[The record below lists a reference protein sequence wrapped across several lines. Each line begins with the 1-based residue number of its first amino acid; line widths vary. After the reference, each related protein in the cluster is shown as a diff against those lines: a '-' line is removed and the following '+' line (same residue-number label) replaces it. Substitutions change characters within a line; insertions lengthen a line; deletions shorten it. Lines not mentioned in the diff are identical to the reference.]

1 METPPSSRI
10 STLVP
15 ILTTTRL
22 EAATCS
28 RGESS
33 VRWDLAVPMAFLLG
47 ADSYAN
53 PCAGSQKSAFC
64 RCTVP
69 RSEWAY
75 RYSASPRKGPQG
87 FRVLATYFRT
97 RQFQRIGRLLLSKA
111 SPRQYAVPNAFPLAP
126 VL

>member
-15 ILTTTRL
+15 ILTTMRL

-33 VRWDLAVPMAFLLG
+33 VRRDFAVPMAFLLG

-53 PCAGSQKSAFC
+53 PCAGSQKIAFC
-64 RCTVP
+64 RCTLP
-69 RSEWAY
+69 LSEWAY
-75 RYSASPRKGPQG
+75 RYSASGVNGPQ
-87 FRVLATYFRT
+87 AMPEHCCT
-97 RQFQRIGRLLLSKA
+97 RLVVSYESAL
-111 SPRQYAVPNAFPLAP
+111 
-126 VL
+126 

>member
-53 PCAGSQKSAFC
+53 LCAGSHKIGFC
-64 RCTVP
+64 RCTLP
-69 RSEWAY
+69 QIRTGLSLFCQPSEGTA
-75 RYSASPRKGPQG
+75 RFSGLLGPKGP
-87 FRVLATYFRT
+87 A
-97 RQFQRIGRLLLSKA
+97 
-111 SPRQYAVPNAFPLAP
+111 
-126 VL
+126 